1 MGLLGP
7 LASLLGIETDALM
20 QRAKESAVA
29 FAAIGL
35 FVLIALSFLL
45 VAAYT
50 ALDWWV
56 GPLWSPLI
64 IAGAALLIAL
74 ILYIALRIQTAALK
88 RRTAERR
95 REAETTALVA
105 STALEVLPDL
115 LRSPLVLNVGVPV
128 ALYVAFL
135 MFAGPKKRSRPH
147 NGPGG
152 PSASS

>member
-135 MFAGPKKRSRPH
+135 MFAGPKKRPRPP